1 MLCFLWHIKHRCLS
15 CQGNLPNKIQCFCGK
30 FRRLSRTGSKN
41 LLEECKILPEPFHE
55 SMQKYKRQCFSCKT
69 AAQSTRVCNADL
81 LATTLLPSKLNT
93 TSFQGAPASRNFASM
108 CFSAIHFCGPLQNMA
123 FPLLASEDAQKAS
136 LLCFYLR
143 SRALKETRTRC
154 FLLYFSLLY
163 YLALGEQ
170 LTS

>member
-1 MLCFLWHIKHRCLS
+1 MLCFLWHVKHRCLS

-55 SMQKYKRQCFSCKT
+55 SMQKYKRQCFSC
-69 AAQSTRVCNADL
+69 RECNRARTVKLDW
-81 LATTLLPSKLNT
+81 ATTLLPCKLNT
-93 TSFQGAPASRNFASM
+93 ASFQGAPASRNFASM

-143 SRALKETRTRC
+143 SRALKETRTLC